1 MQMMTIGNIA
11 VGILLLTAVIV
22 ASIGLFNSKQ
32 KNNRKKLLWISFLI
46 LIIASLTSAF
56 FVSISQ

>member
-1 MQMMTIGNIA
+1 MMTIGNIA
-11 VGILLLTAVIV
+11 VGLLLLTAVIV

-32 KNNRKKLLWISFLI
+32 KNNRKKLLWISFFI
-46 LIIASLTSAF
+46 LIVASLTSAF

>member
-11 VGILLLTAVIV
+11 VGLLLLTAIIV

-32 KNNRKKLLWISFLI
+32 KNNRKKLLWISFFI
-46 LIIASLTSAF
+46 LIVASLTSAF

>member
-11 VGILLLTAVIV
+11 IGLLLLTAVIV

-32 KNNRKKLLWISFLI
+32 KNNRKKLLWISFFI
-46 LIIASLTSAF
+46 LIVASLTSAF

>member
-32 KNNRKKLLWISFLI
+32 KNNRKKLLWISFFI

>member
-11 VGILLLTAVIV
+11 VRILLLTAVIV

-32 KNNRKKLLWISFLI
+32 KNNRKKLLWISFFI
-46 LIIASLTSAF
+46 LIVASLTSAF

>member
-1 MQMMTIGNIA
+1 MMTIGNIA

-32 KNNRKKLLWISFLI
+32 KNNRKKLLWISFFI
-46 LIIASLTSAF
+46 LIVASLTSAF

>member
-32 KNNRKKLLWISFLI
+32 KNNRKKLLWISFFI
-46 LIIASLTSAF
+46 LIVASLTSAF

>member
-1 MQMMTIGNIA
+1 MMTIGNIA

-32 KNNRKKLLWISFLI
+32 KNNRKKLLWISFFI

>member
-11 VGILLLTAVIV
+11 VGLLLLTAVIV

-32 KNNRKKLLWISFLI
+32 KNNRKKLLWISFFI
-46 LIIASLTSAF
+46 LIVASLTSAF